1 MILYGIFLGVTRM
14 RWCHAQ
20 NQGGDGPLKRHAAA
34 ARNANS
40 SRRNAYQCGH
50 QTKRHAYIH
59 MHAHTHTC
67 TYTNAH
73 AHTHAHTHTHA
84 HANAHAHT
92 HTHTHTRAHKHTH
105 LLRTIIANS
114 DVECILRAKTLQLY
128 LTGTGPWKDARKIKK
143 LHRATIAIVWARGN
157 GLERDTSPFNKATS
171 FPWQIAKTVQHE
183 KIENK

>member
-59 MHAHTHTC
+59 MHAHTHT
-67 TYTNAH
+67 H
-73 AHTHAHTHTHA
+73 AHTQMRMHIHMHIRIHM
-84 HANAHAHT
+84 HMLMHMRIHIR
-92 HTHTHTRAHKHTH
+92 THTHTRTQTH
-105 LLRTIIANS
+105 ALAQNNHCEFWCGMHLTCKNTPIIPDLR
-114 DVECILRAKTLQLY
+114 KY
-128 LTGTGPWKDARKIKK
+128 GKG
-143 LHRATIAIVWARGN
+143 TIAIVNARGN
-157 GLERDTSPFNKATS
+157 MGKLTLFLQLTKRM
-171 FPWQIAKTVQHE
+171 QIATTVQ
-183 KIENK
+183 

>member
-73 AHTHAHTHTHA
+73 AHTHAHTPT

-92 HTHTHTRAHKHTH
+92 HTHTHTHAHTNTRTCSEQS
-105 LLRTIIANS
+105 LR
-114 DVECILRAKTLQLY
+114 ILVWSASSVQKQSS
-128 LTGTGPWKDARKIKK
+128 LTWQERVGEQTRERVKK
-143 LHRATIAIVWARGN
+143 
-157 GLERDTSPFNKATS
+157 KS
-171 FPWQIAKTVQHE
+171 FP
-183 KIENK
+183 

>member
-20 NQGGDGPLKRHAAA
+20 NQGGDGPLKRHAAE

-59 MHAHTHTC
+59 MHT
-67 TYTNAH
+67 
-73 AHTHAHTHTHA
+73 HTHTHA
-84 HANAHAHT
+84 HTQMRMHIHMRI
-92 HTHTHTRAHKHTH
+92 HMHMLMHMRIHIRTHTHTRAHKHTH
-105 LLRTIIANS
+105 LLRTIIASS

-128 LTGTGPWKDARKIKK
+128 LTGTG
-143 LHRATIAIVWARGN
+143 
-157 GLERDTSPFNKATS
+157 
-171 FPWQIAKTVQHE
+171 Q
-183 KIENK
+183 